1 MKVRFWGVR
10 GSFATPGPHYL
21 RYGGNTPAVEITNNA
36 GRRVLIDLGTGVT
49 ELAKQLMLGEFGEG
63 RGTLPVLLTHTHLD
77 HIQGLPFFTPFF
89 IKGNKI
95 QIHGAALTGLP
106 LAAVLQ
112 NQLNGHYSPLYGL
125 ENLAAGVA
133 VEAIEPGA
141 TSLSVEGFEVS
152 AATLPHGGTWVLGFR
167 FEADG
172 KTLAY
177 LSDVEYPV
185 EGPTP
190 EALALAR
197 GADLLI
203 HDAMFSDAEYESRA
217 GWGHSPVSSAISVAE
232 RSGVGKVAL
241 FHHSPDSTDAEIDT
255 IVADARR
262 RTSISLVAAAEGPA
276 IEI

>member
-1 MKVRFWGVR
+1 QGQRPRHPGGGGARAHDAAGGAGDGSGGRPVKVRFWGVR
-10 GSFATPGPHYL
+10 GSFATPGPHFL
-21 RYGGNTPAVEITNNA
+21 RYGGNTPAVEITTNA

-49 ELAKQLMLGEFGEG
+49 ELAKQLMQGEFGEG

-125 ENLAAGVA
+125 ENLA
-133 VEAIEPGA
+133 
-141 TSLSVEGFEVS
+141 
-152 AATLPHGGTWVLGFR
+152 
-167 FEADG
+167 
-172 KTLAY
+172 Y

-217 GWGHSPVSSAISVAE
+217 GWGHSPV
-232 RSGVGKVAL
+232 
-241 FHHSPDSTDAEIDT
+241 
-255 IVADARR
+255 
-262 RTSISLVAAAEGPA
+262 
-276 IEI
+276 

>member
-1 MKVRFWGVR
+1 LKVRFWGVR

-21 RYGGNTPAVEITNNA
+21 RYGGNTPAVEIVTST
-36 GRRVLIDLGTGVT
+36 GRRVLIDLGTGIT
-49 ELAKQLMLGEFGEG
+49 ELGKQLMAGEFGEG

-95 QIHGAALTGLP
+95 QILGAALTGLP

-133 VEAIEPGA
+133 VEAIEAGA
-141 TSLSVEGFEVS
+141 SLPVEGFEVT
-152 AATLPHGGTWVLGFR
+152 AAALPHGGTWVLGFR
-167 FEADG
+167 LEADG
-172 KTLAY
+172 KTLAF
-177 LSDVEYPV
+177 LSDVEYPM

-217 GWGHSPVSSAISVAE
+217 GWGHSPVSSAIAVAE
-232 RSGVGKVAL
+232 RAGVGKVAL

-262 RTSISLVAAAEGPA
+262 RTSIPLLAAAEGPA
-276 IEI
+276 FEI